1 MQQDKCSPM
10 CNVQLHTNSVVFLCF
25 LERTFSLAP
34 SQFLSLSLVATIT
47 LHSIEPDSH
56 KIIEYYAIF
65 LHLASAKVITKNQ
78 KP

>member
-10 CNVQLHTNSVVFLCF
+10 YNVQLHTDSVVFVCF
-25 LERTFSLAP
+25 LERIFSL
-34 SQFLSLSLVATIT
+34 LATIT